1 MENDFDKDYDEKRKQ
16 DPTNENDESTDL
28 TISDGIENITEQP
41 LDVKTSKPENEQ
53 NMDMDPNVKVEKQ
66 VPEDTP
72 SPSEVNTKDN
82 DPEIDAKK
90 ADDLDNSGTDQPDMI
105 EDEEKDDLGSDE
117 GITDADDNEVE
128 KAVDSENANK
138 DSIMAPDSPSIDPKD
153 STSDRR
159 EFDCEEL
166 PCGELDTTSEEIP
179 LKCSFRDGLKPRKV
193 YLVIEAKL
201 MGENS

>member
-1 MENDFDKDYDEKRKQ
+1 MGMIEGEDMENDTNFNKDDDEKGKP

-28 TISDGIENITEQP
+28 TNNHGIENMTEQP

-90 ADDLDNSGTDQPDMI
+90 ADALDNSGTDQPDKI

-117 GITDADDNEVE
+117 GITDSDDNKVE
-128 KAVDSENANK
+128 KA
-138 DSIMAPDSPSIDPKD
+138 
-153 STSDRR
+153 
-159 EFDCEEL
+159 
-166 PCGELDTTSEEIP
+166 
-179 LKCSFRDGLKPRKV
+179 
-193 YLVIEAKL
+193 
-201 MGENS
+201 

>member
-1 MENDFDKDYDEKRKQ
+1 MILKLMQKK
-16 DPTNENDESTDL
+16 L
-28 TISDGIENITEQP
+28 
-41 LDVKTSKPENEQ
+41 
-53 NMDMDPNVKVEKQ
+53 MDMDPNVKVEKQ

-82 DPEIDAKK
+82 HPEIDAKK
-90 ADDLDNSGTDQPDMI
+90 D
-105 EDEEKDDLGSDE
+105 DDLGSDE
-117 GITDADDNEVE
+117 EITDADDNKVE

-159 EFDCEEL
+159 EFECEEL

-193 YLVIEAKL
+193 YLVIEASKL
-201 MGENS
+201 MGENSRFWDENVKVVVKDLMVVDISPK